1 MKHKTSDNTNHPA
14 DELKNE
20 IHVYKI
26 NSIHGLLTR
35 PARFSVKNFC
45 GLLAPCGRGFGFA
58 QLKRS
63 AGTHFPQHT
72 SPSLLRSHS
81 RGALWKECSKPGGD
95 AKSPWTAR
103 SIPQSP
109 LSSRIS
115 PCASPASLLLHRKI
129 LFAQNLGIVP
139 TTDSFTHP
147 LPLWHKPACNSF
159 PPHAPPKSLRWFGTQ
174 GLRPCK
180 TATPLSDT
188 IRHSVCSAPFLAPSS
203 HYGTNCPA
211 FSCHT
216 SCIQ

>member
-1 MKHKTSDNTNHPA
+1 MS
-14 DELKNE
+14 
-20 IHVYKI
+20 KI
-26 NSIHGLLTR
+26 FVVSLPPG
-35 PARFSVKNFC
+35 
-45 GLLAPCGRGFGFA
+45 GRGFGFA

-63 AGTHFPQHT
+63 AGTHFPTAHLT
-72 SPSLLRSHS
+72 LLFVPHS

-147 LPLWHKPACNSF
+147 LTMLHKPACNSF
-159 PPHAPPKSLRWFGTQ
+159 PPHAPPKSLRWFGAH

-180 TATPLSDT
+180 TATPLSDA
-188 IRHSVCSAPFLAPSS
+188 IRFKFCPPLTPAPPSQS
-203 HYGTNCPA
+203 RHKITALFNR
-211 FSCHT
+211 HT

>member
-1 MKHKTSDNTNHPA
+1 MLIINTLVGWLVALPHP
-14 DELKNE
+14 
-20 IHVYKI
+20 
-26 NSIHGLLTR
+26 
-35 PARFSVKNFC
+35 KNFVVSLPRWSRFRFC
-45 GLLAPCGRGFGFA
+45 TVEALCRDALFHSTPPLLFFVPHA
-58 QLKRS
+58 
-63 AGTHFPQHT
+63 
-72 SPSLLRSHS
+72 

-147 LPLWHKPACNSF
+147 LPMLHKADSPYFSSARSPERIHLLWHTWTSPVQNRDKM
-159 PPHAPPKSLRWFGTQ
+159 
-174 GLRPCK
+174 
-180 TATPLSDT
+180 SDT
-188 IRHSVCSAPFLAPSS
+188 IRQPVCTAPFLTPSS
-203 HYGTNCPA
+203 HHGTNCPA

>member
-1 MKHKTSDNTNHPA
+1 MYPA
-14 DELKNE
+14 
-20 IHVYKI
+20 
-26 NSIHGLLTR
+26 
-35 PARFSVKNFC
+35 A
-45 GLLAPCGRGFGFA
+45 CGRVFVFA
-58 QLKRS
+58 PLKRS
-63 AGTHFPQHT
+63 AGRTFPPCTQHT
-72 SPSLLRSHS
+72 RLVLLR
-81 RGALWKECSKPGGD
+81 RTPRRMRTPWKQYFPDGPGGD

-147 LPLWHKPACNSF
+147 LPMLHKPACNSF
-159 PPHAPPKSLRWFGTQ
+159 PPHAPPKSLRWFGTH

-180 TATPLSDT
+180 TATTMSDT
-188 IRHSVCSAPFLAPSS
+188 IRRPVCTMPILAPSS
-203 HYGTNCPA
+203 HHGTNCPA

>member
-1 MKHKTSDNTNHPA
+1 MS
-14 DELKNE
+14 
-20 IHVYKI
+20 KI
-26 NSIHGLLTR
+26 FVVSSPRWSRFRFCTVEALCRDALSHSTPPLLFFV
-35 PARFSVKNFC
+35 P
-45 GLLAPCGRGFGFA
+45 
-58 QLKRS
+58 
-63 AGTHFPQHT
+63 
-72 SPSLLRSHS
+72 HS

-159 PPHAPPKSLRWFGTQ
+159 PPHAPPKSLSWFGTQ

-180 TATPLSDT
+180 TATKMSDAIRLKFCHPLPLLL
-188 IRHSVCSAPFLAPSS
+188 RHSHGTKSLRSLTVTPLASNKQG
-203 HYGTNCPA
+203 Y
-211 FSCHT
+211 
-216 SCIQ
+216 

>member
-1 MKHKTSDNTNHPA
+1 MF
-14 DELKNE
+14 
-20 IHVYKI
+20 
-26 NSIHGLLTR
+26 LTR
-35 PARFSVKNFC
+35 PARFCTKIFVVSSPP
-45 GLLAPCGRGFGFA
+45 GGRGFGFA

-63 AGTHFPQHT
+63 AGTHFSTAHL
-72 SPSLLRSHS
+72 PSLLRSS
-81 RGALWKECSKPGGD
+81 CERCTVERVLTPGGD

-109 LSSRIS
+109 LSSRIF

-147 LPLWHKPACNSF
+147 LPMLHKADSPYFSSARSPERIHLLWHTWTSPVQNRDKM
-159 PPHAPPKSLRWFGTQ
+159 
-174 GLRPCK
+174 
-180 TATPLSDT
+180 SDT
-188 IRHSVCSAPFLAPSS
+188 IRRSVCSAPFLAPSS

>member
-1 MKHKTSDNTNHPA
+1 MS
-14 DELKNE
+14 
-20 IHVYKI
+20 KI
-26 NSIHGLLTR
+26 FVVSSPT
-35 PARFSVKNFC
+35 
-45 GLLAPCGRGFGFA
+45 CGRGFGFA

-63 AGTHFPQHT
+63 AGTHFPTAHLT
-72 SPSLLRSHS
+72 LLFVPHS

-147 LPLWHKPACNSF
+147 LPMLHKPTSSLFLRTLPQRVLAGLAHMDFARAKPRQNVGHHTPTSLYSALPCSF
-159 PPHAPPKSLRWFGTQ
+159 VALRHK
-174 GLRPCK
+174 L
-180 TATPLSDT
+180 
-188 IRHSVCSAPFLAPSS
+188 PS
-203 HYGTNCPA
+203 
-211 FSCHT
+211 F
-216 SCIQ
+216 

>member
-1 MKHKTSDNTNHPA
+1 MS
-14 DELKNE
+14 KN
-20 IHVYKI
+20 I
-26 NSIHGLLTR
+26 
-35 PARFSVKNFC
+35 C
-45 GLLAPCGRGFGFA
+45 CLLAPPRWSRFRFYTVEALCRDA
-58 QLKRS
+58 LS
-63 AGTHFPQHT
+63 HSTPHT
-72 SPSLLRSHS
+72 SLRSS
-81 RGALWKECSKPGGD
+81 FERCTVERVLTPGGD

-147 LPLWHKPACNSF
+147 LPMLHKADSPYFSSARSPERIHLLWHTWTSPVQNRDKM
-159 PPHAPPKSLRWFGTQ
+159 
-174 GLRPCK
+174 
-180 TATPLSDT
+180 SDT
-188 IRHSVCSAPFLAPSS
+188 IRRSVCSAPFLAPSS